1 LRRFKLQLGAR
12 EQMIDYVKYDLRSGR
27 YVTETDGVEGWH
39 NAVFR
44 ALPVSASRAAGSFLY
59 RHWA

>member
-1 LRRFKLQLGAR
+1 VEYRKF
-12 EQMIDYVKYDLRSGR
+12 DLRAGR
-27 YVTETDGVEGWH
+27 LVTETDGVEGWH

-44 ALPVSASRAAGSFLY
+44 ALPVFASRAAGSLLY